1 MKRLITGL
9 TAALALAV
17 VGTARADDTKATTDS
32 KSTTQ
37 KSDQGTTTKTE
48 KKATTDEKGTG
59 GRARVRAARREKK
72 TAPEKT
78 PDTQAPPAK

>member
-9 TAALALAV
+9 TAALALVV

-37 KSDQGTTTKTE
+37 KADGTTTKTE

-59 GRARVRAARREKK
+59 GSSSSTSTSMEKK
-72 TAPEKT
+72 TTPEKT